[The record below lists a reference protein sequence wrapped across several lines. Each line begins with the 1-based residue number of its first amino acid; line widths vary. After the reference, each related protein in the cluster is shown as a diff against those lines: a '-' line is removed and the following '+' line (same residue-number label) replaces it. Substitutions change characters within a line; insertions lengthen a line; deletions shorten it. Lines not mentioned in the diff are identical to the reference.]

1 MTVDREVTDLGG
13 RYAMELMRR
22 SDSNR
27 ARDSARDNG
36 LGNVFSGMPLSYLT
50 VRDSTHQL
58 NNSNSTAT
66 AATRVRATSL
76 TITLLRDPVLEWH
89 RDVKTDE
96 TFAVPEPLEGSH
108 HTVKP
113 RTVRD

>member
-1 MTVDREVTDLGG
+1 MGC
-13 RYAMELMRR
+13 
-22 SDSNR
+22 
-27 ARDSARDNG
+27 
-36 LGNVFSGMPLSYLT
+36 LSLIL
-50 VRDSTHQL
+50 RDSTHQL

-76 TITLLRDPVLEWH
+76 TITLLRDAVLEWH